1 MTGGDHEP
9 GRKRG
14 RKMRENNRKNDE
26 LRAISIEEDFITNQ
40 PASLLYKQGDTR
52 LICTAMYNEK
62 VPFFAKTE
70 KKGWISAEYSM
81 LPGSTGKQRFLRERG
96 ARIDKRNIEIQR
108 FVGRSLRN
116 IIDLKK
122 IKDFNIFLDM
132 DVVQAD
138 GGTRCASVNSG
149 VIALMKMLKH
159 LVFENK
165 LFEVPPF
172 EPIAAVSIGIK
183 NGEILADI
191 DFPEDSNI
199 DADMNIVSNGK
210 GDIIEVTGFAEES
223 SVPKDLFFKAIDL
236 GIEKNNEILSIL
248 KGYK

>member
-1 MTGGDHEP
+1 MTDGDH
-9 GRKRG
+9 GKARRRG
-14 RKMRENNRKNDE
+14 VKMRENNRKNDE
-26 LRAISIEEDFITNQ
+26 LREISIEEDFITNQ
-40 PASLLYKQGDTR
+40 PASLLYKQGNTR

-96 ARIDKRNIEIQR
+96 GRMDKRNIEIQR

-132 DVVQAD
+132 DVVQAH
-138 GGTRCASVNSG
+138 GGTRCASVNGG

-172 EPIAAVSIGIK
+172 EPFAAVSVGIK

-210 GDIIEVTGFAEES
+210 GDIIEVTAFAEES

-236 GIEKNNEILSIL
+236 GIEKNNEIIEIIKNYL
-248 KGYK
+248 

>member
-1 MTGGDHEP
+1 MTDGDP
-9 GRKRG
+9 GPARKRG
-14 RKMRENNRKNDE
+14 RKMRENNRKNNE
-26 LRAISIEEDFITNQ
+26 LRDISIEEDFITNQ
-40 PASLLYKQGDTR
+40 PASLLYKQGNTR
-52 LICTAMYNEK
+52 LVCTAMYNEK

-96 ARIDKRNIEIQR
+96 GRMDKRNIEIQR
-108 FVGRSLRN
+108 FIGRSLRN

-132 DVVQAD
+132 DVIQAD
-138 GGTRCASVNSG
+138 GGTRCASVNGG
-149 VIALMKMLKH
+149 VIAMMKMLKH

-165 LFEVPPF
+165 LFEVPTF
-172 EPIAAVSIGIK
+172 EPVAAVSVGIK

-191 DFPEDSNI
+191 DFKEDSNI

-236 GIEKNNEILSIL
+236 GVEKNSEIIEIIKSYL
-248 KGYK
+248 